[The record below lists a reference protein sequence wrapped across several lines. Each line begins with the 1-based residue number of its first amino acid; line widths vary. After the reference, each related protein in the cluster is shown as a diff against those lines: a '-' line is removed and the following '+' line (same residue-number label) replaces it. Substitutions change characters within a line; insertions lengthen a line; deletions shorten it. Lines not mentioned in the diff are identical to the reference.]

1 MLSLFEANPEIK
13 EKKGGRVQQPPRKV
27 GYFERKMNQ

>member
-13 EKKGGRVQQPPRKV
+13 EKKGGRVQQPPGRWGISREK
-27 GYFERKMNQ
+27 